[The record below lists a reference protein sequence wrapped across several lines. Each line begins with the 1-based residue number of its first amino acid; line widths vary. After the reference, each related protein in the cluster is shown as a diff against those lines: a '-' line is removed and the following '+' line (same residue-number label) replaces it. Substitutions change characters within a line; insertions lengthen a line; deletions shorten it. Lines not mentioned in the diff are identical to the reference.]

1 MKRTFFLL
9 LALCLVSLSFGRVG
23 PVSQYGQLMAG
34 KAGSK
39 GQIYG
44 SCEGIKSGKEVAVQG
59 MSLFWAISSDVGSPF
74 WTSSIVSGLVEKQN
88 IQIIRA
94 PMGVD
99 ENWGSGNYFSDMNK
113 YQSLMNAV
121 VQAAIDNDIYVII
134 DYHSH
139 KASDNVNN
147 AKTFF
152 SYMAQKWGGYDNVI
166 FEVFNEPTSQSWGTI
181 KTYAE
186 SVIETIRQYSDN
198 LVLVGNPDWD
208 QHPDYAIGN
217 TVRDSKNNV
226 AYTFHFYAGSHSV
239 GGEGANADRAMNA
252 GLSVFVS
259 EWGTV
264 NADGGGGVSG
274 NSSSWLNWM
283 NSNKLSGANW
293 SVSNK
298 NEGASY
304 FSGSAWNYSNSGQW
318 VNTNIFSKLPK
329 SYTKCGN
336 APSSSNSN
344 PTSSASNPNSS
355 ASQGGGTNKTLVV
368 DNFEDGNYTSLWNS
382 PWGIYNDNDKQ
393 ANSTID
399 TAMVSG
405 NGSSKAVQI
414 TYRLD
419 KGTYEYSP
427 FVGLVVSANADET
440 TTEDLS
446 ACTAIQYDYEGGAHD
461 FRVESSVDVE
471 YNYHKSAAQS
481 SNGWKTRT
489 VYWTDL
495 AQETGWGRVA
505 SIDDVQKAVRAF
517 SWQIQG
523 TSGTTGTLQIDNVKC
538 LGLKETSSSSV
549 AQSSSSVKPSSSSV
563 QSSSS
568 VKPSSSSV
576 ASSSSAKLVITGN
589 LTQTVLRGGSIS
601 PVIFTNVNSFQRNSQ
616 NVYYLNMT
624 RSGNVLTLDAVVP
637 TSANLGTFRE
647 NFTVNGTAYTM
658 VLTVNDI
665 SSSSVQSSSSVSSSS
680 QTPASSA
687 AASSASVSNDW
698 QSNTQLTVNTNG
710 DVVIGQSNG
719 WTPDRVVT
727 KGLGEVEANKSYTLS
742 FDASIQQNTMDMAV
756 SLSSYCSGTVELDAS
771 EGVQAYTCTFKA
783 TKTESVVLT
792 LTMPGSR
799 WESVTIS
806 NLSLKLADGHEVL
819 SSSSVAP
826 SSSSVAIV
834 KHDVKFVVNGK
845 VIQTIKVAEG
855 EIPEAPASVEL
866 PKNDAQYSY
875 SFGGWTP
882 EIVAVTGP
890 ATYTA
895 NIVQTI
901 NAYKITFL
909 NYDNSELWW
918 AEVNY
923 GKVPVYGGPE
933 PTREPSKSYRYEFK
947 GWNPELKKVVGKA
960 SYAATYNEIPLSE
973 SSSSA
978 QVSSSSTE
986 TSSSSVASS
995 ASTGVVVT
1003 GDLTQNVVKG
1013 AEFET
1018 VTFTNVTSFT
1028 KETYYIWWLS
1038 YDYVGNTL
1046 TISNSQST
1054 QWLQAGDWNE
1064 KINVNGTTYEIQ
1076 VTVVEPESSAAS
1088 SSSSNET
1095 PNSSESRPSSSSSAV
1110 TPASSGSSTMA
1121 LRGAMKF
1128 PVSVVV
1134 NGRTLLIEGG
1144 QATVEV
1150 FDLQGRPLARFIQVS
1165 GAVELT
1171 KFNAGSYILRV
1182 KSGTQVQNRKITLK

>member
-446 ACTAIQYDYEGGAHD
+446 ACTAIQYDYKGGAHD

-538 LGLKETSSSSV
+538 LGLKEASSSSA

-624 RSGNVLTLDAVVP
+624 RSGNILTLDAVVP

-698 QSNTQLTVNTNG
+698 QSNTQLTVNSNG
-710 DVVIGQSNG
+710 DAVIGQSNG

-756 SLSSYCSGTVELDAS
+756 SLNSYCSGTVELDAS

-783 TKTESVVLT
+783 TKDENVVLT

-826 SSSSVAIV
+826 SSSSAAVV
-834 KHDVKFVVNGK
+834 KYDIKFVVNGK

-960 SYAATYNEIPLSE
+960 SYTATYNEIPLSE
-973 SSSSA
+973 SSSSV

-1095 PNSSESRPSSSSSAV
+1095 SNSSESRPSSSSSAV
-1110 TPASSGSSTMA
+1110 TPASNGSSTMA
-1121 LRGAMKF
+1121 LRGAVKF

-1134 NGRTLLIEGG
+1134 NGRTLMIEGG

-1182 KSGTQVQNRKITLK
+1182 KSGTQVQNRKITLN